1 MLDGLHFQIKKF
13 RQLAGERV
21 AALLVAVFHFPDSLN
36 IGHIPDDTGQLL
48 HTGQLTTTTA
58 AVARNDLI
66 ARPVLFG
73 ADGGGGHN
81 AVFLDR
87 PHQIHH
93 GGIVHHLERVFPE
106 SMERMELAQLDI
118 DGFALLNGTGRGC
131 WLFGLCRDLSSR
143 GGITANGYRLRGGRL
158 LLGGSGFFT
167 SGHFVSRFGR
177 LGLVG
182 GRLIR
187 LGWAASAG
195 LCRRLLFSSLG
206 RCLLRFF
213 SFRGTATAGFFLFSR
228 NLLLRLFLRGLFCRF
243 CIRDGIDRL
252 HSGSINL
259 RGGGLGLFHGITGS
273 RPAFCHQLF
282 DLVKRHDN
290 ITGFGHRCPS
300 LFLLGD
306 SSGQIRGRGIGA
318 GNIRDRRL
326 GSNRLAFGGGNIFVF
341 LHLLT
346 SNLSVILHKNELENF
361 VLIF

>member
-1 MLDGLHFQIKKF
+1 
-13 RQLAGERV
+13 
-21 AALLVAVFHFPDSLN
+21 
-36 IGHIPDDTGQLL
+36 
-48 HTGQLTTTTA
+48 
-58 AVARNDLI
+58 
-66 ARPVLFG
+66 
-73 ADGGGGHN
+73 
-81 AVFLDR
+81 
-87 PHQIHH
+87 
-93 GGIVHHLERVFPE
+93 
-106 SMERMELAQLDI
+106 MERMELAQLDI

-143 GGITANGYRLRGGRL
+143 GGITANGYRLRGG
-158 LLGGSGFFT
+158 
-167 SGHFVSRFGR
+167 
-177 LGLVG
+177 
-182 GRLIR
+182 LIR